1 MLSKKIGFQMKT
13 ALVRV
18 NYNSNYVVP
27 PLGLGY
33 MASYAQKFGH
43 EVLIIDALRDN
54 LPNDKVVEMINSA
67 DISAVGITCLS
78 IFYEEVVD
86 LSKKLK
92 KNGKKVFIGGIH
104 PTFNPKQTLID
115 SEADYVS
122 IGEGEI
128 SFKKLLDANF
138 DGEGIQGIYNLD
150 NLPENPLKGERVEN
164 LDEKFDMITSR
175 AVSSLKNIC
184 EYALP
189 KLKKGGYF
197 VAYKSRKTPQEIE
210 EANSILKKYNSKIV
224 DIIEYSLPLEE
235 NHERNLI
242 VILKK

>member
-92 KNGKKVFIGGIH
+92 KNGKNFSYYLH
-104 PTFNPKQTLID
+104 F
-115 SEADYVS
+115 
-122 IGEGEI
+122 
-128 SFKKLLDANF
+128 FK
-138 DGEGIQGIYNLD
+138 
-150 NLPENPLKGERVEN
+150 
-164 LDEKFDMITSR
+164 
-175 AVSSLKNIC
+175 
-184 EYALP
+184 
-189 KLKKGGYF
+189 
-197 VAYKSRKTPQEIE
+197 
-210 EANSILKKYNSKIV
+210 
-224 DIIEYSLPLEE
+224 
-235 NHERNLI
+235 ERN
-242 VILKK
+242 